1 MGNVRRKVYIELEK
15 ERRGVLEQINLQFSQ
30 EEIYKKII
38 IDGENVPDKEKLFK
52 GKEDILEKM
61 FQAYLYKICYI
72 FSEEAVKLLNK
83 NEITEAEL
91 RVHFRWLNKKKEI
104 ETATYDQLCL
114 AKLRNGRSIL

>member
-1 MGNVRRKVYIELEK
+1 
-15 ERRGVLEQINLQFSQ
+15 
-30 EEIYKKII
+30 
-38 IDGENVPDKEKLFK
+38 
-52 GKEDILEKM
+52 M

-91 RVHFRWLNKKKEI
+91 RVHFRWLNKKKKI

-114 AKLRNGRSIL
+114 AKAPKWEEYIMKPLAWDELLKFAYEKKHP